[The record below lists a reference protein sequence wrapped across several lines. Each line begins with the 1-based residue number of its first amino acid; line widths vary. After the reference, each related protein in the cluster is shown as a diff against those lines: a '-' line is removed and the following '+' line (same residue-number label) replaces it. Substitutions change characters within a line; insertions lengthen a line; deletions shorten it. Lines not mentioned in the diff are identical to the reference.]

1 MLRIILILLILF
13 LAGFFYSLFAKM
25 FSRLKFIMLLPTILG
40 ILFIMYTGIT
50 SNPNDSG
57 GLEAIRILI
66 KEFVSSTIITGN
78 ISGFLFFILGKKKPR
93 E

>member
-1 MLRIILILLILF
+1 MLRIILMLLILF
-13 LAGFFYSLFAKM
+13 LAGFFYSLFTEM
-25 FSRLKFIMLLPTILG
+25 FSRSQFVMLLPVIAG
-40 ILFIMYTGIT
+40 ILFIIYTRIT

-66 KEFVSSTIITGN
+66 KEFVSSAIIGGN
-78 ISGFLFFILGKKKPR
+78 ISGFLFFTLRKKKPR